1 MLELEVASLNIRNPG
16 DTFKYDILPG
26 AIAADRILTL
36 PVITGTDT
44 LMVLGLA
51 QTVTAALT
59 FDTADLSFNDSIALT
74 LGTGGDVDI
83 EYDGTDLIVNARVVG
98 TGNVDFRQHLTW
110 GAGVAITAGDYAI
123 GRNADGTNLLQLN
136 VPTGASLEVSVNDVA
151 MATFSAAGL
160 ALVASDI
167 LTVDTIN
174 EVTSAGGVTV
184 DGLLIKDSEIPLTGL
199 DIDGGT
205 DIAGALAAADLI
217 IIDDGAGGTNKFSAL
232 SRVETLVG
240 VKEFFCPVLDQDGL
254 QPYVTEIDTY
264 MTSTVTSTE
273 QVHFNFFV
281 PANYSSLLAAVV
293 IIIPDVEETVQW
305 DVSTTAAASDQD
317 STTHS
322 DTETNATKAVQLDQM
337 EELDISAAFSL
348 IAAND
353 YVGVLFASD
362 TSDLR
367 IVGMRFKY
375 AS

>member
-1 MLELEVASLNIRNPG
+1 
-16 DTFKYDILPG
+16 
-26 AIAADRILTL
+26 
-36 PVITGTDT
+36 
-44 LMVLGLA
+44 MVLGLA